1 MALKSKP
8 LNQVREDVPVFK
20 EEAVRVNLNVPK
32 SVRVAWKIAAAQRHT
47 DLSSLIVE
55 AMNTYL
61 HTGVS
66 K

>member
-8 LNQVREDVPVFK
+8 LSAVREDVPVFK
-20 EEAVRVNLNVPK
+20 ENGVRVNLNVPK
-32 SVRVAWKIAAAQRHT
+32 NVRAAWKIAAVQRDM
-47 DLSSLIVE
+47 DLAELIVE

-61 HTGVS
+61 HTHVS

>member
-20 EEAVRVNLNVPK
+20 ENAVRVNLNVPK
-32 SVRVAWKIAAAQRHT
+32 DVRAAWKIAAVQRDM
-47 DLSSLIVE
+47 DLAELIVE
-55 AMNTYL
+55 AMNSYL
-61 HTGVS
+61 NTHVS